1 MNKFKEVTNHKS
13 MTVPQAAVK
22 LTLCGYGNS

>member
-1 MNKFKEVTNHKS
+1 MNKFKVVTNNKS

-22 LTLCGYGNS
+22 ITLCGYGNA

>member
-1 MNKFKEVTNHKS
+1 MKKIKVVTNHKS

-22 LTLCGYGNS
+22 ITLCGHGNS

>member
-1 MNKFKEVTNHKS
+1 MRKLFIVINNKS

-22 LTLCGYGNS
+22 ITLCGYGNS

>member
-1 MNKFKEVTNHKS
+1 MKKNEVVTNNKS

-22 LTLCGYGNS
+22 ITLCGHGNS

>member
-1 MNKFKEVTNHKS
+1 MRKLFIVNNNKS

-22 LTLCGYGNS
+22 VTLCGHDIA

>member
-1 MNKFKEVTNHKS
+1 MREFFIVINNKS

-22 LTLCGYGNS
+22 LTLCGHGNS